1 MCKQVKVIGEYEGLT
16 SITGPELLTNQEK
29 EMEEEIQKTI
39 LEILDGIDIDGGYNV
54 AKAE

>member
-1 MCKQVKVIGEYEGLT
+1 MCKQVKAIGENEGLT
-16 SITGPELLTNQEK
+16 SITGPELLTNQEN

-39 LEILDGIDIDGGYNV
+39 LEILDGIDSDGGYNV